1 MIDPEVIDIDTINS
15 CMLPDFFCDV
25 CCNNNI
31 GPGEEVQR
39 EECVQKCSSGLV
51 AGDTN
56 SFTVS
61 YVLEMNKKKFDK
73 EKEVMRKVFL
83 CSLLLEI

>member
-31 GPGEEVQR
+31 GPGEEV
-39 EECVQKCSSGLV
+39 
-51 AGDTN
+51 
-56 SFTVS
+56 
-61 YVLEMNKKKFDK
+61 
-73 EKEVMRKVFL
+73 
-83 CSLLLEI
+83 